1 MQDTTAGTLSWT
13 LYELSSRPEIVERLR
28 QEVLQHVGPDSAP
41 TYAHLKE
48 MKFVQYVINEALRLY
63 PAVPFNVR
71 VALKDTYLPHGAGK
85 SGLEPVGVP
94 AKTAVAYSTFVMQ
107 RREDLFG
114 PDVNEFKPERW
125 ETWSPKPWQF
135 IPFNGGPRICLGQ
148 QFALTEMQYV
158 LVRLFQNFDKV
169 DYRGTEE
176 QYERC
181 EVILS
186 PGAGVKVSMRPV
198 VNGKRQAQ

>member
-1 MQDTTAGTLSWT
+1 MQDTTAGTLAWI
-13 LYELSSRPEIVERLR
+13 LYELSSRPKVVDRLR
-28 QEVLQHVGPDSAP
+28 REILQHVGPDNAP

-48 MKFVQYVINEALRLY
+48 MKFVQNVINETLRLY
-63 PAVPFNVR
+63 PAVPVNVR
-71 VALKDTYLPHGAGK
+71 EALKDTSLPRGAGE
-85 SGLEPVGVP
+85 SGLEPVGVL
-94 AKTAVAYSTFVMQ
+94 AGTVVAYSTMAMQ

-125 ETWSPKPWQF
+125 DTWSPKPWQYV
-135 IPFNGGPRICLGQ
+135 PFGGGPRICMGQ

-158 LVRLFQNFDKV
+158 LVRLFQNFDKI
-169 DYRGTEE
+169 DYHGTEE

-181 EVILS
+181 EITIS

-198 VNGKRQAQ
+198 VKGNRQAQ